1 MDRKQAESPVLT
13 CSDKVTEP
21 AQSQYE
27 ALALGEKECGTS
39 PNHRDAQIGSK
50 GQQAGGR
57 RGLLEV
63 FLG

>member
-1 MDRKQAESPVLT
+1 M
-13 CSDKVTEP
+13 TEP

-27 ALALGEKECGTS
+27 ALALGGKECGTS

-50 GQQAGGR
+50 GQQTGGR

>member
-1 MDRKQAESPVLT
+1 M
-13 CSDKVTEP
+13 TEP

-27 ALALGEKECGTS
+27 ALALGGKECGTRDATRDA
-39 PNHRDAQIGSK
+39 NHRDAQIGSK
-50 GQQAGGR
+50 GQQTGGR